1 MICLLQELLEWYLWW
16 KRNLPRMTMRRQKIQ
31 MNIDF
36 QPQSR
41 QAPAKVNVYILYS
54 GTIYSFIPHN
64 LQFDTSF
71 QIFNCARQPSTVA
84 MREKK
89 PCWAAICWKAFK
101 PDRAHFCRAMGRVV
115 GELRSQWATWPG
127 PWVIVV
133 QPVIAPFYT
142 ENFVI
147 EDSSQKYMEPDQ
159 TKHVETS
166 TKMDGSVPKFI
177 ATLLFSRHQKTP
189 PQNGSGWWL
198 PLSRQR
204 HGR

>member
-133 QPVIAPFYT
+133 QPISWLKIPPKNTWNLTKLNMWKPQQKWMEVSQ
-142 ENFVI
+142 
-147 EDSSQKYMEPDQ
+147 SSLPPSFFPG
-159 TKHVETS
+159 TKKHH
-166 TKMDGSVPKFI
+166 PKTGQGGGF
-177 ATLLFSRHQKTP
+177 P
-189 PQNGSGWWL
+189 
-198 PLSRQR
+198 
-204 HGR
+204 